1 MSSICFYAWNRNLH
15 ALRHSIVIHCCPG
28 AAAAASAAGPLKQL
42 LKNDH
47 KRYGGREDRHLAGL
61 CSTYDTIYEAHTIFM
76 CHIWISGQFNSCDSV
91 VVPAFI
97 ALLLG
102 KVDEKLSLSHT
113 PSCRFPLDAFALMLP
128 AGSGIDSGPISCL
141 ARDNRITN
149 DNCCWSSS
157 FILIFP
163 RNF

>member
-47 KRYGGREDRHLAGL
+47 KRYGGGGEDRHLAGL

-76 CHIWISGQFNSCDSV
+76 CHILISGQFNSCDSV

-102 KVDEKLSLSHT
+102 KVDEKLSLSL
-113 PSCRFPLDAFALMLP
+113 SLP
-128 AGSGIDSGPISCL
+128 PPFVSISIRRVCINV
-141 ARDNRITN
+141 ASRQRHRQR
-149 DNCCWSSS
+149 S
-157 FILIFP
+157 
-163 RNF
+163 NFLPGQG